1 MPHKRPPEQSP
12 IVIATQW
19 ATRIM
24 TLAIEMVVPGL
35 GGIWLDGRLGTKA
48 LFTLFGFAFGSLRPV
63 AAFENDKTAR
73 RADELGFGREPGT
86 TRTVNGHET
95 STSDD
100 CLASWARHACRVALV
115 LTACYLVAAPLI
127 YSLQGGSGLIA
138 AAIAAARLWGIGHQR
153 PVHGHP
159 SRQRRP
165 ALGWHADGDDVA
177 DGAPLGL
184 LPGDRPAAW
193 PAHRCRCRVLR
204 DRLLH
209 GDAGRRYVVVCRAHF
224 AGLVVEEG

>member
-1 MPHKRPPEQSP
+1 MTDKRPPEQSP

-48 LFTLFGFAFGSLRPV
+48 QFTLLGFALGGTFALWQLLRMTQV
-63 AAFENDKTAR
+63 AR
-73 RADELGFGREPGT
+73 RAAELGFGREPGI

-115 LTACYLVAAPLI
+115 LVACCGIAAPLI
-127 YSLQGGSGLIA
+127 YSLQGNSGLVAAGIA
-138 AAIAAARLWGIGHQR
+138 GARLRGVGHQC
-153 PVHGHP
+153 PVHCHFV
-159 SRQRRP
+159 SLAP
-165 ALGWHADGDDVA
+165 ASPWVA
-177 DGAPLGL
+177 
-184 LPGDRPAAW
+184 RW
-193 PAHRCRCRVLR
+193 WR
-204 DRLLH
+204 
-209 GDAGRRYVVVCRAHF
+209 
-224 AGLVVEEG
+224 